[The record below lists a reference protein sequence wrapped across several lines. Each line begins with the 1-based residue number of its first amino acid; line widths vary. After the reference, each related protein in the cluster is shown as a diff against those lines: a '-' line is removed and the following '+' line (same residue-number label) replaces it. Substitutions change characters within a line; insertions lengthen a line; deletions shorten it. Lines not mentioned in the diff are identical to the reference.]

1 MKKAI
6 EVQAPNVIPA
16 NAEKLTNVFLA
27 GSIEMGTADEWQKR
41 IIDELSDIP
50 IRFLNPRRND
60 WDASWNEENNKD
72 LLVEQIIWELTSLE
86 ISDMIVLYFD
96 PKTKSP
102 ISLLE
107 MGLHARGKKLIV
119 LCPNGFWKKTN
130 VDVTCEF
137 YDIDQVDTFD
147 ELIKYLRN
155 NL

>member
-1 MKKAI
+1 
-6 EVQAPNVIPA
+6 
-16 NAEKLTNVFLA
+16 
-27 GSIEMGTADEWQKR
+27 
-41 IIDELSDIP
+41 
-50 IRFLNPRRND
+50 
-60 WDASWNEENNKD
+60 
-72 LLVEQIIWELTSLE
+72 
-86 ISDMIVLYFD
+86 
-96 PKTKSP
+96 
-102 ISLLE
+102 